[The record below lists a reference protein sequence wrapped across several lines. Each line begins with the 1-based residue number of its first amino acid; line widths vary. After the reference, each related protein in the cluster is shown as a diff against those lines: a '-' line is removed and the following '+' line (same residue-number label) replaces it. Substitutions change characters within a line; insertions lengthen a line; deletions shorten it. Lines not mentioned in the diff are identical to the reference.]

1 MQHQSVIYFKIR
13 VWYQMQPAMNYFIMK
28 YIKQIHYMITTDS
41 LYENY
46 PKNLMG
52 IQLETYG
59 CVLSAVATDGLV
71 LSMIMIMMQL

>member
-1 MQHQSVIYFKIR
+1 
-13 VWYQMQPAMNYFIMK
+13 MQPAMNYFIMK
-28 YIKQIHYMITTDS
+28 YIKQIHYIITTTDS

-59 CVLSAVATDGLV
+59 CVHSAVATDGLV